1 MIDQSSTNKETN
13 NPLEH
18 ETLTNFVPINK
29 NLGLNRNENIPMKSL
44 EEEIHEDVYFEEEVK
59 KMNLGFYEKN
69 ISPFKLYLYLSGSYE
84 ILLMILGTFY
94 ALGAG
99 VATPL
104 RCYLFGDMENDFSQ
118 ANIDENKLWKEEIPI
133 LLRVMEKNII

>member
-1 MIDQSSTNKETN
+1 MIDQSGINKETS

-44 EEEIHEDVYFEEEVK
+44 EEEIHEDAYFEKEVK

-118 ANIDENKLWKEEIPI
+118 ANIDENKLIYLKH
-133 LLRVMEKNII
+133 

>member
-44 EEEIHEDVYFEEEVK
+44 EEEIHEDAYFEEEVN

-118 ANIDENKLWKEEIPI
+118 ANMDENKLIYLKQ
-133 LLRVMEKNII
+133 

>member
-1 MIDQSSTNKETN
+1 MIDQSGINKETS
-13 NPLEH
+13 NPLEY

-118 ANIDENKLWKEEIPI
+118 ANIDENKLIYLKH
-133 LLRVMEKNII
+133 

>member
-44 EEEIHEDVYFEEEVK
+44 EEEIHEDAYFEKEVK

-99 VATPL
+99 VATPGVI
-104 RCYLFGDMENDFSQ
+104 YLVIWKMIFQ
-118 ANIDENKLWKEEIPI
+118 ANIDENKLIYLKH
-133 LLRVMEKNII
+133 

>member
-44 EEEIHEDVYFEEEVK
+44 EEEIHEDAYFEEEVK
-59 KMNLGFYEKN
+59 KMNLGFYEKI

-94 ALGAG
+94 VLGAG

-118 ANIDENKLWKEEIPI
+118 ANIDENKLIYLKH
-133 LLRVMEKNII
+133 

>member
-44 EEEIHEDVYFEEEVK
+44 EEEIHEDTYFEEKVK
-59 KMNLGFYEKN
+59 KTNLGFYEKN

-118 ANIDENKLWKEEIPI
+118 QIQMKTS
-133 LLRVMEKNII
+133 

>member
-18 ETLTNFVPINK
+18 EALTNFVPINK

-44 EEEIHEDVYFEEEVK
+44 EEEIHEDAYFEEEVK

-118 ANIDENKLWKEEIPI
+118 ANIDENKLIYLKH
-133 LLRVMEKNII
+133 

>member
-44 EEEIHEDVYFEEEVK
+44 EEEIHEDTYFEEEVK
-59 KMNLGFYEKN
+59 KTNLIFDEKN

-118 ANIDENKLWKEEIPI
+118 ANMDENKLIYLKQ
-133 LLRVMEKNII
+133 

>member
-44 EEEIHEDVYFEEEVK
+44 EEEIHEDAYFEEEVK

-118 ANIDENKLWKEEIPI
+118 ANMDENKLIYLKQ
-133 LLRVMEKNII
+133 

>member
-18 ETLTNFVPINK
+18 EILTNFVPINK

-44 EEEIHEDVYFEEEVK
+44 EEEIHEDAYFEEEVK

-104 RCYLFGDMENDFSQ
+104 RCYLFSDMENDFSQ
-118 ANIDENKLWKEEIPI
+118 ANIDEKKLIYLKH
-133 LLRVMEKNII
+133 

>member
-44 EEEIHEDVYFEEEVK
+44 EEEIHEDTYFEEEVK
-59 KMNLGFYEKN
+59 KTNLIFRLLEPLN
-69 ISPFKLYLYLSGSYE
+69 IRLIIF
-84 ILLMILGTFY
+84 TF
-94 ALGAG
+94 LDIN
-99 VATPL
+99 PDKSISSNPKQL
-104 RCYLFGDMENDFSQ
+104 
-118 ANIDENKLWKEEIPI
+118 
-133 LLRVMEKNII
+133 

>member
-99 VATPL
+99 VATPGVI
-104 RCYLFGDMENDFSQ
+104 YLVIWKMIFQ
-118 ANIDENKLWKEEIPI
+118 ANIDENKLIYLKH
-133 LLRVMEKNII
+133 

>member
-44 EEEIHEDVYFEEEVK
+44 EEEIHEDAYFEKEVK

-94 ALGAG
+94 ALGSG

-118 ANIDENKLWKEEIPI
+118 ANMDENKLIYLKQ
-133 LLRVMEKNII
+133 

>member
-18 ETLTNFVPINK
+18 EALTNFVPINK

-118 ANIDENKLWKEEIPI
+118 ANIDENKLIYLKH
-133 LLRVMEKNII
+133 

>member
-1 MIDQSSTNKETN
+1 MIDQSGINKETS
-13 NPLEH
+13 NPLEY

-44 EEEIHEDVYFEEEVK
+44 EEEIHEDAYFEKEVK

-99 VATPL
+99 VATPGVI
-104 RCYLFGDMENDFSQ
+104 YLVIWKMIFQ
-118 ANIDENKLWKEEIPI
+118 ANIDENKLIYLKH
-133 LLRVMEKNII
+133 

>member
-1 MIDQSSTNKETN
+1 MIDQNSTNKETN

-18 ETLTNFVPINK
+18 ETLTNFVSINK

-44 EEEIHEDVYFEEEVK
+44 EEEIHEDAHFEEEVK

-118 ANIDENKLWKEEIPI
+118 ANIDENKLIYLKH
-133 LLRVMEKNII
+133 

>member
-18 ETLTNFVPINK
+18 EELTNFVPINK

-118 ANIDENKLWKEEIPI
+118 ANIDENKLIYLKH
-133 LLRVMEKNII
+133 

>member
-44 EEEIHEDVYFEEEVK
+44 EEEIHEDAYFEKEVK

-118 ANIDENKLWKEEIPI
+118 ANIDENKLIYLKH
-133 LLRVMEKNII
+133 

>member
-44 EEEIHEDVYFEEEVK
+44 EEEIHEDAYFEKEVK

-118 ANIDENKLWKEEIPI
+118 ANIDESKLIYLKH
-133 LLRVMEKNII
+133 

>member
-44 EEEIHEDVYFEEEVK
+44 EEEIHEDAYFEEEVK
-59 KMNLGFYEKN
+59 KMNLGFY
-69 ISPFKLYLYLSGSYE
+69 
-84 ILLMILGTFY
+84 
-94 ALGAG
+94 
-99 VATPL
+99 
-104 RCYLFGDMENDFSQ
+104 
-118 ANIDENKLWKEEIPI
+118 
-133 LLRVMEKNII
+133 

>member
-1 MIDQSSTNKETN
+1 
-13 NPLEH
+13 
-18 ETLTNFVPINK
+18 
-29 NLGLNRNENIPMKSL
+29 MKSL
-44 EEEIHEDVYFEEEVK
+44 EEEIHEDTYFEEEVK
-59 KMNLGFYEKN
+59 KTNLIFDEKN
-69 ISPFKLYLYLSGSYE
+69 RSPFKLYLHLSGSYE

-118 ANIDENKLWKEEIPI
+118 ANIDENKLIYLKH
-133 LLRVMEKNII
+133 

>member
-44 EEEIHEDVYFEEEVK
+44 EEEIHEDAYFEEEVK

-118 ANIDENKLWKEEIPI
+118 ANIDENKLIYLKH
-133 LLRVMEKNII
+133 

>member
-44 EEEIHEDVYFEEEVK
+44 EEEIHEDTYFEEEVK
-59 KMNLGFYEKN
+59 KTNLIFDEKN
-69 ISPFKLYLYLSGSYE
+69 RSPFKLYLHLSGSY
-84 ILLMILGTFY
+84 
-94 ALGAG
+94 
-99 VATPL
+99 
-104 RCYLFGDMENDFSQ
+104 
-118 ANIDENKLWKEEIPI
+118 
-133 LLRVMEKNII
+133 

>member
-118 ANIDENKLWKEEIPI
+118 ANIDENKLIYLKH
-133 LLRVMEKNII
+133 

>member
-1 MIDQSSTNKETN
+1 MIDQSGINKETS

-44 EEEIHEDVYFEEEVK
+44 EEEIHEDAYFEEEVK

-118 ANIDENKLWKEEIPI
+118 ANIDENKLIYLKH
-133 LLRVMEKNII
+133 